1 MESKR
6 IDRGSWKAM
15 DPQSKLQDDKV
26 DKVHIYLIIPL
37 EPQHS
42 VKAPNVSRIS
52 LTAGHRAAAII
63 RNRIPLILR
72 FYLRRKIGGPAD
84 RATDRPPTSSLPL
97 SLPSVP
103 TRPPLAALQCP
114 LGIGHHHHGGG
125 DTVATNYELTLRL
138 ATVPSERGN
147 DVPSFVSGETKVIKP
162 RGLLDNLAYVPRYVP
177 RLTKVRCWRALRR
190 QPRPRE
196 SL

>member
-84 RATDRPPTSSLPL
+84 RATDRLSSSFSPFCAN
-97 SLPSVP
+97 P
-103 TRPPLAALQCP
+103 PPLAALQCP

>member
-72 FYLRRKIGGPAD
+72 FYLRRKIGGPSN
-84 RATDRPPTSSLPL
+84 RPTTNLFSSSFSPFCANPPPPCRFAM
-97 SLPSVP
+97 PSRHWP
-103 TRPPLAALQCP
+103 SPPRWWRYR
-114 LGIGHHHHGGG
+114 G
-125 DTVATNYELTLRL
+125 YELRINT
-138 ATVPSERGN
+138 T
-147 DVPSFVSGETKVIKP
+147 
-162 RGLLDNLAYVPRYVP
+162 PRYGP
-177 RLTKVRCWRALRR
+177 IGTRK
-190 QPRPRE
+190 
-196 SL
+196 

>member
-6 IDRGSWKAM
+6 IDRGSWKAV

-84 RATDRPPTSSLPL
+84 RATDHQPLLFLFL
-97 SLPSVP
+97 SLLCQPS
-103 TRPPLAALQCP
+103 PPCRFAMP
-114 LGIGHHHHGGG
+114 SRHWPSPPRWWRYRG
-125 DTVATNYELTLRL
+125 YELRINT
-138 ATVPSERGN
+138 T
-147 DVPSFVSGETKVIKP
+147 
-162 RGLLDNLAYVPRYVP
+162 PRYGP
-177 RLTKVRCWRALRR
+177 IGTRK
-190 QPRPRE
+190 
-196 SL
+196 

>member
-6 IDRGSWKAM
+6 IDRSSWKAM

-103 TRPPLAALQCP
+103 PPCRFAMP
-114 LGIGHHHHGGG
+114 SRHWPSPPRWWRYRG
-125 DTVATNYELTLRL
+125 YELRINT
-138 ATVPSERGN
+138 T
-147 DVPSFVSGETKVIKP
+147 
-162 RGLLDNLAYVPRYVP
+162 PRYGP
-177 RLTKVRCWRALRR
+177 IGTRK
-190 QPRPRE
+190 
-196 SL
+196 